1 MMSRIIKIFEG
12 VITSTDMG
20 TVIKEILKY
29 K

>member
-12 VITSTDMG
+12 VITSTVMG